1 MKKIIILDFSDA
13 EVYIKDYDDKVWQN
27 AEDFLSEHGF
37 RESDC
42 QWMIVDQVKFNID

>member
-13 EVYIKDYDDKVWQN
+13 EVYIKDYDDKVWQD
-27 AEDFLSEHGF
+27 AEDFLAEHGF